1 MKQKIIKVLYLL
13 HQNRHSLYYHFAL
26 QVRFALTFWIL
37 IVWVAIYICESQHEP
52 CFGLDFWF
60 WYVSGP
66 NMRTLIFHKGLS
78 CTENYGGK
86 ISKIYLGVDLTS
98 FLEVFCASLKSPLR
112 SESEDGLKICVKCA
126 RAQIV
131 ARTLQRAKNQ
141 KSVARA
147 YQQLSV

>member
-1 MKQKIIKVLYLL
+1 
-13 HQNRHSLYYHFAL
+13 
-26 QVRFALTFWIL
+26 
-37 IVWVAIYICESQHEP
+37 
-52 CFGLDFWF
+52 
-60 WYVSGP
+60 
-66 NMRTLIFHKGLS
+66 MRTLIFHKGLS

-141 KSVARA
+141 KSAARA
-147 YQQLSV
+147 RLSTVECLGKCVQSFQSWATGQSSMDAQWEILL